1 MANSLDKFRKGV
13 AQWSGNIGSAGIS
26 DAVVKT
32 VPLASTSGLPTDTAV
47 MITVNRVD
55 ANGKKTGNYEG
66 IVGVVSG
73 SNLIDCI
80 RGVEGTAQAWTG
92 GTVVEVLHTASNIN
106 ELIDGI
112 LAEHNQDGTHDTTKV
127 VDLTTAQTLTN
138 KTLTSPLFQGS
149 VDGWISANETWTYA
163 SASTITVP
171 AGAAAKYAVGDRIK
185 WTQKTVKYGVI
196 VAVADTLLTIAVN
209 TDYTVANEAISLNYY
224 SHQASPVG
232 YPQWFNYVPIL
243 SQGASTDIA
252 KTVTFAKYNLVGR
265 VVTTK
270 VVLMAT
276 GTGTA
281 GSNIMITLP
290 ITGERGR
297 DFAIIGTGL
306 YDDIS
311 SNTYCCV
318 ASYDN
323 TNTHV
328 MLIPTSIT
336 TRGSGVGSTP
346 SLAVDSD
353 DRFELVASY
362 QM

>member
-1 MANSLDKFRKGV
+1 MTQTKLRDDQMEFSTTDGHDHDGTDSKQIAYS
-13 AQWSGNIGSAGIS
+13 NITGTPLKSTGAEINTGTE
-26 DAVVKT
+26 DAKIVTPKAIADSK
-32 VPLASTSGLPTDTAV
+32 LAD
-47 MITVNRVD
+47 
-55 ANGKKTGNYEG
+55 Y
-66 IVGVVSG
+66 
-73 SNLIDCI
+73 I
-80 RGVEGTAQAWTG
+80 RG
-92 GTVVEVLHTASNIN
+92 
-106 ELIDGI
+106 
-112 LAEHNQDGTHDTTKV
+112 
-127 VDLTTAQTLTN
+127 
-138 KTLTSPLFQGS
+138 
-149 VDGWISANETWTYA
+149 DGWISANETWAYA

-171 AGAAAKYAVGDRIK
+171 SGAAAKYAVGDRIK
-185 WTQKTVKYGVI
+185 WTQTGVRYGVI
-196 VAVADTLLTIAVN
+196 VGVADTVLTIAVN
-209 TDYTVANEAISLNYY
+209 TDYVVADAAISLNYY

-281 GSNIMITLP
+281 GSNILITLP
-290 ITGERGR
+290 IAGVRGR
-297 DFAIIGTGL
+297 DYGIIGTGL

-318 ASYDN
+318 ASYTNKN
-323 TNTHV
+323 TEV
-328 MLIPTSIT
+328 MLIATSNT
-336 TRGSGVGSTP
+336 TRGAGVGSNP